1 MLENEKDYM
10 YLNDP
15 TCTSLKWIL
24 KAINTLCFVSVLK
37 EGLYAKIHILLHDLY
52 VHK

>member
-10 YLNDP
+10 YLKDP
-15 TCTSLKWIL
+15 TYTSLKWIL
-24 KAINTLCFVSVLK
+24 KAINTPCFVSVLK
-37 EGLYAKIHILLHDLY
+37 EGLHAKIHILLHDLY